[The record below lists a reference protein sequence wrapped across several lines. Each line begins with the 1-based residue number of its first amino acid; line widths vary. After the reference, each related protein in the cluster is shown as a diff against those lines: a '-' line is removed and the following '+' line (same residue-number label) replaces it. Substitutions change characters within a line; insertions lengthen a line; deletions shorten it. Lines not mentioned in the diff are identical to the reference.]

1 MSFLRPRSN
10 LGVEKSNW
18 DDLQPGGYGV
28 SNDVVFGHLDEFVR
42 DQDSINLST
51 GAWEDLKEDLEGFP
65 FNGRTLNRTNIDSC
79 ILQYLRHTSN
89 LSLAASFSSYLRNN
103 GNSLPSCCD
112 CIFALCLSH
121 ITANCLQV
129 DCSLFTT
136 NNCYCF
142 TPTLIILKRQM
153 MRWVTLCVFQG
164 GKMFIGKSVT

>member
-1 MSFLRPRSN
+1 MSFLRTRSN

-42 DQDSINLST
+42 EQDSINLSP

-112 CIFALCLSH
+112 VFSLCPLLIPHHGQLSSGG
-121 ITANCLQV
+121 LQPLHHKQLLLLYTDAHNLEEADDEV
-129 DCSLFTT
+129 GDAINNLFH
-136 NNCYCF
+136 C
-142 TPTLIILKRQM
+142 PLSR
-153 MRWVTLCVFQG
+153 
-164 GKMFIGKSVT
+164 

>member
-1 MSFLRPRSN
+1 MSFLRTRSN

-42 DQDSINLST
+42 DQGSINLSS

-89 LSLAASFSSYLRNN
+89 LNLAASFSSYLRNN

-112 CIFALCLSH
+112 VFSLCPLLIPHHGQLSSGGLQPLHHKQLLLLYTDAHNLEEADDEVGDAINNLFDCLS
-121 ITANCLQV
+121 
-129 DCSLFTT
+129 
-136 NNCYCF
+136 
-142 TPTLIILKRQM
+142 R
-153 MRWVTLCVFQG
+153 
-164 GKMFIGKSVT
+164 